1 MMLLGAKKWAWRK
14 GSDYHSA
21 YCLHIG
27 RKGKM
32 QQQLGAA
39 VSDLLAFLAMPEV
52 GLSAVF
58 LVSFLAST
66 LLPLGSEP
74 VLIAYLQL
82 QPGNVWPAL
91 AVGTLGNTL
100 GGVVSYAMGL
110 GLVWA
115 VRYFGESGG
124 RWSGVAQNYVRR
136 FGPVALLFSW
146 LPVIGDPLCAV
157 AGGMRLSFWSCLFF
171 IALGKFLRYLA
182 VASAFL
188 WASSGA

>member
-1 MMLLGAKKWAWRK
+1 
-14 GSDYHSA
+14 
-21 YCLHIG
+21 
-27 RKGKM
+27 M

-58 LVSFLAST
+58 LVGFLAST

-110 GLVWA
+110 GVVWA